1 MYQPVLLW
9 RERPSDS
16 PFIESVWTCSTPV
29 ANSRTVLADP
39 CTSIQLVNDNGRR
52 HVVLAGP
59 RSKSLQRVLT
69 SGYVCISIRLKP
81 GVFLEGFPVQKLVD
95 NSLTFP
101 ADSKSWFRLGDKRL
115 RFPAFEDAEE
125 LIGQL
130 YDSGLLGY
138 ETPHGLDKAGNKTA
152 DSISPRTYSRQI
164 QRITGLSPYRLFQIQ
179 RMHQALQLLKQG
191 MPAIKVA
198 AELDFVDQSHLT
210 RASKR
215 FFGRTPKQLPELP
228 QTPLEQ

>member
-1 MYQPVLLW
+1 MYQPMLLW

-16 PFIESVWTCSTPV
+16 QFIESVWTCSTPA

-39 CTSIQLVNDNGRR
+39 CISIQLVNDNGRK

-69 SGYVCISIRLKP
+69 SGYVCIAIRLKP

-95 NSLTFP
+95 NSFTFP
-101 ADSKSWFRLGDKRL
+101 ADSKSWFRFGGKRL

-125 LIGQL
+125 LISQL

-138 ETPHGLDKAGNKTA
+138 ETPHGLNEVA
-152 DSISPRTYSRQI
+152 DSVSPRTYSRQI
-164 QRITGLSPYRLFQIQ
+164 QRATGFSPYQLFQIQ
-179 RMHQALQLLKQG
+179 RMYQAFQLLKQG
-191 MPAIKVA
+191 MSAIEVA
-198 AELDFVDQSHLT
+198 SELDFVDQSHLT
-210 RASKR
+210 RASKQ
-215 FFGRTPKQLPELP
+215 FFGHTPKQLPELP
-228 QTPLEQ
+228 QTPQR